1 MKVWISRIARSKTMI
16 FSIMLGIIGAI
27 QASTEFLSTLFSPQA
42 FGFLTFAIGVI
53 AAILRVLTTES
64 LEDK

>member
-1 MKVWISRIARSKTMI
+1 MI
-16 FSIMLGIIGAI
+16 FSIILGVIGAI

-42 FGFLTFAIGVI
+42 FGFLTLAIGVI
-53 AAILRVLTTES
+53 AAVLRVLTTES